1 MKHLKTYQQFL
12 NEAIKLRPG
21 KPYHGRKIAV
31 FDLDDTIVVSKAK
44 IKVFDLN
51 TGESFELTPEEFNEY
66 EKAPSHQLDFSQ
78 FKSMEIMKA
87 GKLIDYYLKILK
99 DAYRSRVAVGIVTA
113 RDDREMIFR
122 WLREH
127 IGLRIDKDLVF
138 AVNDPVHGYRGNIA
152 DKKKQAFEEII
163 DMGYRDIQFYDDDQA
178 NIRLV
183 KSLEQEHPGVEIMA
197 VRANKRYSIVETVS
211 PPDGIY
217 REEWLFDQMQKG
229 NKDIQFLAIKHPGID
244 TSEEQGIL
252 NKARRLG
259 YGELKVNKKDG
270 EAVVIHKNSPMAK
283 KKAMRL
289 VQIANSHGGYLAD
302 KTAEEAREIGELLD
316 YAKAD
321 IDRYVK
327 RNYGK

>member
-12 NEAIKLRPG
+12 NEAIKTRPG

-44 IKVFDLN
+44 IKVFDPN

-66 EKAPSHQLDFSQ
+66 EKAPGHQLDFSQ
-78 FKSMEIMKA
+78 FRDLEIMKA

-99 DAYRSRVAVGIVTA
+99 DAYRSKVAVGIVTA

-127 IGLRIDKDLVF
+127 LGLRIDKDLVF

-163 DMGYRDIQFYDDDQA
+163 GMGYRDIQFYDDDKA
-178 NIRLV
+178 NINLV
-183 KSLEQEHPGVEIMA
+183 KSLELEHPGVEIMA
-197 VRANKRYSIVETVS
+197 VRANKRYSIAESVS

-229 NKDIQFLAIKHPGID
+229 KKDIQFLVLKHPGID

-252 NKARRLG
+252 KKARELG
-259 YGELKVNKKDG
+259 YGEIKVDKGDG
-270 EAVVIHKNSPMAK
+270 EAVVIHRNSPRAK
-283 KKAMRL
+283 KKAKRL
-289 VQIANSHGGYLAD
+289 VQIANGHGGYLAD
-302 KTAEEAREIGELLD
+302 RTAEEAREIGELLD
-316 YAKAD
+316 YAKED

>member
-1 MKHLKTYQQFL
+1 VKHLKTYRQFL
-12 NEAIKLRPG
+12 NEAIQTRPG
-21 KPYHGRKIAV
+21 KPYHGQKIAV

-44 IKVFDLN
+44 IKVFDPN

-66 EKAPSHQLDFSQ
+66 EKAPGHQLDFSQ
-78 FKSMEIMKA
+78 FRDLEIMKA

-99 DAYRSRVAVGIVTA
+99 DAYRSKVAVGIVTA

-127 IGLRIDKDLVF
+127 LGLRIDKDLVF

-163 DMGYRDIQFYDDDQA
+163 GMGYRDIQFYDDDKA
-178 NIRLV
+178 NINLV
-183 KSLEQEHPGVEIMA
+183 KSLELEHPGVEIMA
-197 VRANKRYSIVETVS
+197 VRANKRYSIAESVS

-229 NKDIQFLAIKHPGID
+229 KKDIQFLVLKHPGID

-252 NKARRLG
+252 KKARELG
-259 YGELKVNKKDG
+259 YGEIKVDKGDG
-270 EAVVIHKNSPMAK
+270 EAVVIHRNSPGAK
-283 KKAMRL
+283 KKAKRL
-289 VQIANSHGGYLAD
+289 VQIANGHGGYLAD
-302 KTAEEAREIGELLD
+302 RTAEEAREIGELLD
-316 YAKAD
+316 YAKED

>member
-1 MKHLKTYQQFL
+1 VKHLKTYQQFL

-44 IKVFDLN
+44 IKVFDPN

-66 EKAPSHQLDFSQ
+66 EKAPGHQLDFSQ
-78 FKSMEIMKA
+78 FRDLEIMKA

-99 DAYRSRVAVGIVTA
+99 DAYRSKVAVGIVTA

-163 DMGYRDIQFYDDDQA
+163 DMGYRDIQFYDDDKA
-178 NIRLV
+178 NILLV
-183 KSLEQEHPGVEIMA
+183 KSLEKEHPGVEIMA
-197 VRANKRYSIVETVS
+197 VRANKRYSIAESVS

-229 NKDIQFLAIKHPGID
+229 KKDIQFLVLKHSGID

-252 NKARRLG
+252 KKARELG
-259 YGELKVNKKDG
+259 YGELKVNKGDG
-270 EAVVIHKNSPMAK
+270 EAVMIHRNSPSAK
-283 KKAMRL
+283 KKAKRL
-289 VQIANSHGGYLAD
+289 VQIANGHGGYLAD
-302 KTAEEAREIGELLD
+302 RTAEEAREIGELLD

>member
-1 MKHLKTYQQFL
+1 VKHLKTYQQFL
-12 NEAIKLRPG
+12 NEAIKTRPG

-44 IKVFDLN
+44 IKVFDPN

-66 EKAPSHQLDFSQ
+66 EKAPGHQLDFSQ
-78 FKSMEIMKA
+78 FRDLEIMKA

-99 DAYRSRVAVGIVTA
+99 DAYRSKVAVGIVTA

-127 IGLRIDKDLVF
+127 LGLRIDKDLVF

-163 DMGYRDIQFYDDDQA
+163 GMGYRDIQFYDDDKA
-178 NIRLV
+178 NINLV
-183 KSLEQEHPGVEIMA
+183 KSLELEHPGVEIMA
-197 VRANKRYSIVETVS
+197 VRANKRYSIAESVS

-229 NKDIQFLAIKHPGID
+229 KKDIQFLVLKHPGID

-252 NKARRLG
+252 KKARELG
-259 YGELKVNKKDG
+259 YGEIKVDKGDG
-270 EAVVIHKNSPMAK
+270 EAVVIHRNSPGAK
-283 KKAMRL
+283 KKAKRL
-289 VQIANSHGGYLAD
+289 VQIANGHGGYLAD
-302 KTAEEAREIGELLD
+302 RTAEEAREIGELLD
-316 YAKAD
+316 YAKED

>member
-1 MKHLKTYQQFL
+1 VKHLKTYQQFL
-12 NEAIKLRPG
+12 NEAIQTRPG

-44 IKVFDLN
+44 IKVCDAN
-51 TGESFELTPEEFNEY
+51 TGECFELTPEEFNEY
-66 EKAPSHQLDFSQ
+66 QRQPGHQLDFSQ
-78 FKSMEIMKA
+78 FKSLEIMKA

-99 DAYRSRVAVGIVTA
+99 DAYRSKVAVGIVTA

-127 IGLRIDKDLVF
+127 LGLRIDKDLVF
-138 AVNDPVHGYRGNIA
+138 AVNDPVHGYRGSIA

-163 DMGYRDIQFYDDDQA
+163 GMGYRDIQFYDDDKA
-178 NIRLV
+178 NILLV
-183 KSLEQEHPGVEIMA
+183 KSLEKEHPRVEIMA
-197 VRANKRYSIVETVS
+197 VRANKRYSIAESVS
-211 PPDGIY
+211 PPGGIY

-229 NKDIQFLAIKHPGID
+229 KKDIQFLVLKHPGID

-252 NKARRLG
+252 KKARELG
-259 YGELKVNKKDG
+259 YGELKVNKGDG
-270 EAVVIHKNSPMAK
+270 EAVVIHRNSPSAK
-283 KKAMRL
+283 KKAKRL
-289 VQIANSHGGYLAD
+289 VQIANGHGGYLAD
-302 KTAEEAREIGELLD
+302 RTAEEAREIGELLD

-327 RNYGK
+327 RNYRK

>member
-12 NEAIKLRPG
+12 SEAIKTRPG

-31 FDLDDTIVVSKAK
+31 FDIDETLILTKAK
-44 IKVFDLN
+44 IKVFDPN
-51 TGESFELTPEEFNEY
+51 TGEAFELTPEEFNEY
-66 EKAPSHQLDFSQ
+66 EKAPGHQLDFSQ
-78 FKSMEIMKA
+78 FRDLEIMKA

-113 RDDREMIFR
+113 RDDREVIFR

-163 DMGYRDIQFYDDDQA
+163 DMGYKDIQFYDDDKA

-183 KSLEQEHPGVEIMA
+183 KSLEREHPGVEIMA
-197 VRANKRYSIVETVS
+197 VRADKRYSIAESVS
-211 PPDGIY
+211 PPDGVY

-229 NKDIQFLAIKHPGID
+229 KKDIQFLVLKHPGID

-252 NKARRLG
+252 KKARELG
-259 YGELKVNKKDG
+259 YGELNVDKGDG
-270 EAVVIHKNSPMAK
+270 EAVVIHRNSSRAK
-283 KKAMRL
+283 KKAKRL
-289 VQIANSHGGYLAD
+289 VQIANGHGGYLAD
-302 KTAEEAREIGELLD
+302 RTAEEAREIGELLD